1 MISTTEPPG
10 TGATASF
17 GCSVTGPGNIKRAS
31 ACQDAWGRRSWR
43 VAAGIASAIAIADG
57 MGSKSESRAGAHA
70 AKSCALKAARRW
82 TEHPSVGTDWLIR
95 WLEAEWRYSL
105 GTRDPKECCTTC
117 WLIVSAPGLGILVM
131 GLGDGLALLAEENG
145 ALECVSG
152 RDPENFAN
160 ETVAL
165 GVPHKAGDWKVRLFP
180 ENGRNQTAIL
190 ATDGVADDLLGDKLD
205 SFVAWIRSAGE
216 LKHPGQSLRR
226 ELERWPVKAHSD
238 DKTIAAMLWKKT
250 SNDSQDGQI

>member
-1 MISTTEPPG
+1 
-10 TGATASF
+10 
-17 GCSVTGPGNIKRAS
+17 
-31 ACQDAWGRRSWR
+31 
-43 VAAGIASAIAIADG
+43 
-57 MGSKSESRAGAHA
+57 
-70 AKSCALKAARRW
+70 
-82 TEHPSVGTDWLIR
+82 
-95 WLEAEWRYSL
+95 
-105 GTRDPKECCTTC
+105 
-117 WLIVSAPGLGILVM
+117 M